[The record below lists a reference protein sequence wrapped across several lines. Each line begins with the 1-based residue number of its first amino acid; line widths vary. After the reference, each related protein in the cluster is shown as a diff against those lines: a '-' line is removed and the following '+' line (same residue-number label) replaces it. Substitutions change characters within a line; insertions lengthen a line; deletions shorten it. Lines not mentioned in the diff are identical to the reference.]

1 MQNLKRLLGIT
12 MNRKFLDRSRIVG
25 LLLIASAA
33 LPACTAHPHGACL
46 NYEPQQSMRT
56 VTLRG
61 YGYID
66 ILQETM
72 VCTQRSDVL
81 IAGTGLD

>member
-1 MQNLKRLLGIT
+1 
-12 MNRKFLDRSRIVG
+12 MNGKVLDRGRIAG

-33 LPACTAHPHGACL
+33 LSACTAHPRGACL